1 MKKKDKEP
9 VTFKEM
15 ISRLEDIS
23 QALDGDDL
31 DLEQAIE
38 LYEEGVKLSEE
49 CIKSLKNAEL
59 KISALKDKLNELQK
73 S

>member
-1 MKKKDKEP
+1 
-9 VTFKEM
+9 M

-23 QALDGDDL
+23 QALDSEDL

-38 LYEEGVKLSEE
+38 FYEEGVKLSEA

-59 KISALKDKLNELQK
+59 KISTLKDKLNELQK